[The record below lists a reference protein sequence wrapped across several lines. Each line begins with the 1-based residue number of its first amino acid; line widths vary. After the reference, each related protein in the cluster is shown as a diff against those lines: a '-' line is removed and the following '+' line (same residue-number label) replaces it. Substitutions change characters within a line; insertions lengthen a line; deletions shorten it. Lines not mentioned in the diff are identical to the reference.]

1 MTRQPLATTRRA
13 HRGMGLFDAL
23 IALAILSFGL
33 LGMTRLQTNLVRQA
47 SESQSRMTA
56 VQFGDELLSTA
67 LVDVPNRLC
76 YTVPVDAACLSA
88 TAKARTEAWDT
99 RVKAALPGTVTTASV
114 LDAATG
120 RLTLTI
126 TWLGKSESE
135 PRTLQVTTDVRPN

>member
-1 MTRQPLATTRRA
+1 MTRRPLAVTRRA

-76 YTVPVDAACLSA
+76 YTVPVDAGCLSA
-88 TAKARTEAWDT
+88 TAKSRTEAWDA

-114 LDAATG
+114 FDAATG
-120 RLTLTI
+120 QLTLTI

-135 PRTLQVTTDVRPN
+135 PRSLQVTTDVRPN